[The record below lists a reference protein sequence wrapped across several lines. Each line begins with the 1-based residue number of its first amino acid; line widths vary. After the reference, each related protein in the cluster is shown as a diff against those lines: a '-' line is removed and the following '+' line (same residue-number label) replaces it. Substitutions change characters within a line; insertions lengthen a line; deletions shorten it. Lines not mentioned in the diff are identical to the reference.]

1 MISWTRLLVEFLSF
15 SLGPNFWLRCPIWLF
30 KVTFRIYRARALIL
44 EHKKNLF
51 KHYKRLKSGRARLAD
66 LIRVVLAAILD
77 FLCIR
82 SEGSPTTL
90 VQGKRVSNDPNLSL
104 VTVYHGFGP
113 LGTHFNWVDWI
124 RKANAWDMAK
134 MPLGKIVFK
143 GHWRGPTWIRLIVNM
158 LGMMYDGCL
167 DGAHLDKLFLK
178 HIFLNFF
185 WSKAKVWDFGRIW
198 VKKT

>member
-1 MISWTRLLVEFLSF
+1 MPNKLNQHKHSIYLTPDQFDPSKDKEWAFGPFFVYFLMFHYCTRFKSAKHARPLLSHLKCLNRFFLCS
-15 SLGPNFWLRCPIWLF
+15 
-30 KVTFRIYRARALIL
+30 RIYRARALIL

-90 VQGKRVSNDPNLSL
+90 VQGKRVLNDPNLSL

-113 LGTHFNWVDWI
+113 LGTHFN
-124 RKANAWDMAK
+124 
-134 MPLGKIVFK
+134 
-143 GHWRGPTWIRLIVNM
+143 
-158 LGMMYDGCL
+158 
-167 DGAHLDKLFLK
+167 
-178 HIFLNFF
+178 
-185 WSKAKVWDFGRIW
+185 
-198 VKKT
+198 